1 MSNMIKK
8 LNRLAHPVFL
18 VSLFIL
24 LLNDFILKTVFHNYL
39 TGKLSDFA
47 GLLAFSFFWSVLFP
61 KRIKEIHI
69 AVALFF
75 VFWKSPFSEAFV
87 NFFGLYRVV
96 DFLDN
101 MALVSILV
109 SFWLLK
115 RESVI
120 YKVQPV
126 FLKLI
131 FLLSC
136 FSFVATSKPQEPETF
151 EDGFSYLHLNNE
163 TDKKIT
169 VLINFKF
176 SENEIVTYKKQQTKI
191 LVDNYK
197 RFINQD
203 EKEHRLVFKPSDSLQ
218 IIKEVN
224 DEWLLRKKY
233 SMIRSIILDKGE
245 EQYVVLP
252 LHGNDISIGFPK
264 DFKISILDGN
274 NKLLKSYDKKAFFNK
289 TENKGL
295 NELSRS
301 EAFSL
306 TFGKK
311 KEPLNI
317 SDCYGKWESRQKSD
331 FSKIEI
337 NANYFINDNNGEVYD
352 CNYKGDTILVHSP
365 NKIYLGI
372 IKKAAKDSLVISWDN
387 EPDLIY
393 SKSKKT
399 TVLGR

>member
-1 MSNMIKK
+1 MIKK

-18 VSLFIL
+18 VSLLIL
-24 LLNDFILKTVFHNYL
+24 LLNDLIFKTVFHNYL
-39 TGKLSDFA
+39 TGKLSDFV
-47 GLLAFSFFWSVLFP
+47 GLLVFPFFWSVLFP

-75 VFWKSPFSEAFV
+75 VFWKSPFSETFV
-87 NFFGLYRVV
+87 DFLGFYRVV
-96 DFLDN
+96 DFSDN
-101 MALVSILV
+101 MALISILV

-115 RESVI
+115 QESVI
-120 YKVQPV
+120 YKVQPI

-151 EDGFSYLHLNNE
+151 EDGFSYLYLNNE

-176 SENEIVTYKKQQTKI
+176 SENEIATYKKQQTKI
-191 LVDNYK
+191 LIDNYK

-203 EKEHRLVFKPSDSLQ
+203 EKEHRLLFKPSDSLQ
-218 IIKEVN
+218 IVKEVN
-224 DEWLLRKKY
+224 DEWLLRQKY
-233 SMIRSIILDKGE
+233 NMIRSIILDKGAK
-245 EQYVVLP
+245 QYVVLP
-252 LHGNDISIGFPK
+252 LHSNDISIGFPK

-289 TENKGL
+289 IENQGL
-295 NELSRS
+295 NEFSRR
-301 EAFSL
+301 EMFNF

-311 KEPLNI
+311 KEPLI
-317 SDCYGKWESRQKSD
+317 IADCYGKWESRGKGD
-331 FSKIEI
+331 FNKIEI
-337 NANYFINDNNGEVYD
+337 NADYFVNDSNGEVYD
-352 CNYKGDTILVHSP
+352 CIYKGDTVLVHSP

-372 IKKAAKDSLVISWDN
+372 IKKTAKDILVISWDN
-387 EPDLIY
+387 EPDLVY
-393 SKSKKT
+393 LKSKKP

>member
-1 MSNMIKK
+1 MIKK

-18 VSLFIL
+18 VSLLIL
-24 LLNDFILKTVFHNYL
+24 LLNDLIFKTVFHNYL

-47 GLLAFSFFWSVLFP
+47 GLLVFPFFWSVLFP

-75 VFWKSPFSEAFV
+75 VFWKSPFSETFV
-87 NFFGLYRVV
+87 DFLGFYRVV
-96 DFLDN
+96 DFSDN
-101 MALVSILV
+101 MALISILV

-115 RESVI
+115 QESVI
-120 YKVQPV
+120 YKVQPI

-151 EDGFSYLHLNNE
+151 EDGFSYLYLNNE

-176 SENEIVTYKKQQTKI
+176 SENEIATYKKQQTKI
-191 LVDNYK
+191 LIDNYK

-203 EKEHRLVFKPSDSLQ
+203 EKEHRLLFKPSDSLQ
-218 IIKEVN
+218 IVKEVN
-224 DEWLLRKKY
+224 DEWLLRQKY
-233 SMIRSIILDKGE
+233 NMIRSIILDKGAK
-245 EQYVVLP
+245 QYVVLP
-252 LHGNDISIGFPK
+252 LHSNDISIGFPK

-289 TENKGL
+289 IENQGL
-295 NELSRS
+295 NEFSRR
-301 EAFSL
+301 EMFNF

-311 KEPLNI
+311 KEPLI
-317 SDCYGKWESRQKSD
+317 IADCYGKWESRGKGD
-331 FSKIEI
+331 FNKIEI
-337 NANYFINDNNGEVYD
+337 NADYFVNDSNGEVYD
-352 CNYKGDTILVHSP
+352 CIYKGDTVLVHSP

-372 IKKAAKDSLVISWDN
+372 IKKTAKDILVISWDN
-387 EPDLIY
+387 EPDLVY
-393 SKSKKT
+393 LKSKKP

>member
-1 MSNMIKK
+1 MIKK

>member
-1 MSNMIKK
+1 MIKK

-24 LLNDFILKTVFHNYL
+24 FLNDLILKTVFHNNL
-39 TGKLSDFA
+39 TGKLSDFS
-47 GLLAFSFFWSVLFP
+47 GLLAFPFFWTVLFP
-61 KRIKEIHI
+61 KRSKEIHI

-96 DFLDN
+96 DFSDN

-115 RESVI
+115 QQSVL

-169 VLINFKF
+169 LLINFKF
-176 SENEIVTYKKQQTKI
+176 SENEIATYKNQQIKI
-191 LVDNYK
+191 LIDNYK

-203 EKEHRLVFKPSDSLQ
+203 EKEHRSVFKPSDSLQ
-218 IIKEVN
+218 IVKEVN
-224 DEWLLRKKY
+224 DEWLLRQKY
-233 SMIRSIILDKGE
+233 SIIRSIILDKGD

-264 DFKISILDGN
+264 DFKISILVDN
-274 NKLLKSYDKKAFFNK
+274 NKLLKSYDKKAFFSK
-289 TENKGL
+289 TENKKL
-295 NELSRS
+295 NEFSRR
-301 EAFSL
+301 EMFNL

-317 SDCYGKWESRQKSD
+317 ADSYGKWESDKKVD
-331 FSKIEI
+331 FNKIEI
-337 NANYFINDNNGEVYD
+337 NSNYFINDRNGEVYD
-352 CNYKGDTILVHSP
+352 CNYNNDTILVHSP

-372 IKKAAKDSLVISWDN
+372 IKKATKDRLVISWDN
-387 EPDLIY
+387 EPDLTY
-393 SKSKKT
+393 VRSKKPP
-399 TVLGR
+399 VLGR